1 MTAME
6 QDEAI
11 LADFRR
17 WLAETFDEAQR
28 ASGNGPSGEAET
40 IGLGD
45 LVEAFTAL
53 RHELKLQT
61 KSARTLQEQAAA
73 ASEAMQ
79 AALANLSRQTLS
91 ENPAMERTV
100 RPLLETLADLDEAL
114 RRGARAVE
122 AARQNVGETL
132 AEQFEAVLDEE
143 FDRLPAWR
151 RWAARPWRDRA
162 VAACRLQAGQ
172 ARADSFDALAEG
184 FALIQAR
191 LDRALREHDLQRIPC
206 VGRQVDPN
214 AMTVVAVVDDSAREP
229 GEVIEEVRPGYRWK
243 GAVIRYAEVAAVREP
258 SSI

>member
-1 MTAME
+1 ME
-6 QDEAI
+6 QHEAI

-28 ASGNGPSGEAET
+28 AAPLAEKPAPET
-40 IGLGD
+40 VGLGD

-61 KSARTLQEQAAA
+61 KSARGLQEQTAAA
-73 ASEAMQ
+73 ADAIQ
-79 AALANLSRQTLS
+79 AALAALSRESSAAEPT
-91 ENPAMERTV
+91 AERAV

-114 RRGARAVE
+114 RRGARAVD
-122 AARQNVGETL
+122 AARRNVGETL
-132 AEQFEAVLDEE
+132 AEELETVLDEE

-151 RWAARPWRDRA
+151 RWAAYPWRDRA

-206 VGRQVDPN
+206 IGRRVDPN
-214 AMTVVAVVDDSAREP
+214 AMTVVAVVDDPSREP
-229 GEVIEEVRPGYRWK
+229 GEVVEEVRPGYRWN
-243 GAVIRYAEVAAVREP
+243 GVVIRYAEVAAVRAP
-258 SSI
+258 AT